1 MIGPAGWLRR
11 RTRRHRVLEAAAG
24 RPAHQSTTLAERIAR
39 TYDAV
44 VADAPTWWRHAV
56 YHRRRR
62 LLAAASVG
70 GGTLGWCLGGPV
82 AAVVLAAYGGLAGRA
97 VVRRHFGQQRQRR
110 REQRIDAL
118 AAMAADLRAGL
129 PVRPADLS
137 PARSAGRVR
146 GTGRGT
152 DDRLAALTAAAT
164 RLAEQTGA
172 PLADLL
178 ERIEADARS
187 TDRSRDA
194 AMAQAAGATA
204 TAWLLAGLPAG
215 GIALGYGI
223 GVDPLAVLLHTPI
236 GGACAVIALGLQLAG
251 LAWTERLSHIGEV

>member
-1 MIGPAGWLRR
+1 MIGPTGWLRR
-11 RTRRHRVLEAAAG
+11 RSRRHRVLEAASG
-24 RPAHQSTTLAERIAR
+24 RPAQQATTLDERIAR
-39 TYDAV
+39 TYHAI

-56 YHRRRR
+56 HHRRRR

-97 VVRRHFGQQRQRR
+97 VSRRHLGQQRQRR
-110 REQRIDAL
+110 RAQRIDAL
-118 AAMAADLRAGL
+118 AALAADLRAGL
-129 PVRPADLS
+129 PVRPADPLT
-137 PARSAGRVR
+137 ARSTGRAT

-152 DDRLAALTAAAT
+152 DDRLADLATAAT

-187 TDRSRDA
+187 TDRARGA
-194 AMAQAAGATA
+194 AVAQAAGATA
-204 TAWLLAGLPAG
+204 TAWLLAGLPVG

-236 GGACAVIALGLQLAG
+236 GGACAVTALGLQLAG
-251 LAWTERLSHIGEV
+251 LAWTERLSHVGEV